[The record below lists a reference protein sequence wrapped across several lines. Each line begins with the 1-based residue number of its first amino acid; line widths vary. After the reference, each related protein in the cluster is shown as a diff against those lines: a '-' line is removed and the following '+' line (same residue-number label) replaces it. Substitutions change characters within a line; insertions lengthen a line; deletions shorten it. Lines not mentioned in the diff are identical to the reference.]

1 MKLAT
6 FQSQLKSLYMSPFE
20 SDQDKTIPLSH
31 AHVKRR
37 DNSRIETFPTEL
49 EDILTRVLDRKF
61 SEKIER
67 LERHRQDTETDLE
80 QMLTRVVN
88 KEVTDK
94 IVRLEKSIDR
104 MVAQFQAIQSGES
117 EDAALRVTTDLES
130 ADIALANIQ
139 LNQEDYYPYTC
150 GMIAEKLGI
159 NTHKVVGVIKKL
171 SMRGNTSYHKCF
183 QIGVKSF
190 THKYSE
196 EALIK
201 IKKEVESSNLQN

>member
-1 MKLAT
+1 M
-6 FQSQLKSLYMSPFE
+6 SSSLDSE
-20 SDQDKTIPLSH
+20 QDKTIPLSH
-31 AHVKRR
+31 AYAKRR
-37 DNSRIETFPTEL
+37 ETRIETSPTEL
-49 EDILTRVLDRKF
+49 EQI
-61 SEKIER
+61 
-67 LERHRQDTETDLE
+67 
-80 QMLTRVVN
+80 LTRVVN
-88 KEVTDK
+88 KEVTEK

-150 GMIAEKLGI
+150 GMIAERLGI
-159 NTHKVVGVIKKL
+159 STHKVVGAIKKL

-201 IKKEVESSNLQN
+201 IKKEVESSNL